1 MDHKESFHTGIFYM
15 LLSAASLSVV
25 GLLARLGMAE
35 LTLQGLIFWRFFTAF
50 ILFFFLLWFRGQL
63 KEKLSFGD
71 FKLQF
76 IRPIFT
82 LGAQYSFYYYI
93 DKNTLL
99 NATALLNTGAL
110 FIPLIEWSVL
120 GRRVGKS
127 TWIGVVVSF
136 AGVLCILQPDAG
148 IFSLLSLIGLLS
160 GFCQGASQVVL
171 SLGSKNEKPDLALL
185 YLFFFCALFSLFP
198 LLFADEGFGIVKQGG
213 DSLIFLI
220 LSLGLISVL
229 NQTTRATAYKHGS
242 ASRLSPFLYF
252 SAIPAGI
259 FDWAI
264 FGNIPNLLSL
274 LGVFLV
280 IGGGLL
286 KYFLHIRH
294 VRKTENK

>member
-1 MDHKESFHTGIFYM
+1 MDHKESFHRGIFYM
-15 LLSAASLSVV
+15 LLSATTLSVV
-25 GLLARLGMAE
+25 GLLARLGMEE

-50 ILFFFLLWFRGQL
+50 ILFFLFLWIRGQL
-63 KEKLSFGD
+63 KEKHSFGD
-71 FKLQF
+71 LKLQF

-93 DKNTLL
+93 QKNTLL

-110 FIPLIEWSVL
+110 FIPLIEWGVL

-127 TWIGVVVSF
+127 TWIGVAVSF

-160 GFCQGASQVVL
+160 GFSQGASQVVL
-171 SLGSKNEKPDLALL
+171 SLGSKSEKPDLALL

-198 LLFADEGFGIVKQGG
+198 LLFTGEGFGVLKPEG
-213 DSLIFLI
+213 SPLFI
-220 LSLGLISVL
+220 LSLALGFVSIF
-229 NQTTRATAYKHGS
+229 NQTTRAAAYKHGS

-274 LGVFLV
+274 LGVILV
-280 IGGGLL
+280 IGGGML
-286 KYFLHIRH
+286 KYFLHMSH
-294 VRKTENK
+294 VRKNENK